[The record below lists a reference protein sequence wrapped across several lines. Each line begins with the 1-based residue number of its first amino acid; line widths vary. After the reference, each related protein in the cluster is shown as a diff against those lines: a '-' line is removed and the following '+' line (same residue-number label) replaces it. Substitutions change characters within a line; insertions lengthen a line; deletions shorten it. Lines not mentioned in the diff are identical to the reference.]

1 MDWLTLEFMQ
11 RALLAA
17 LITGLTAP
25 AIGTYLVQRRL
36 SLLGDGLGHLA
47 VAGVGL
53 AFLTGTAPLPLAVAV
68 CVIGAIAIELLREL
82 GRTSGDVGLAILFY
96 GGLSG
101 GLLLAGLAG
110 QGTGTLSA
118 YLFGSLLTI
127 TASELWII
135 GGLGAIVLLVCLG
148 LLPQLFAISADEPF
162 ARTIGL
168 PVRFYNVLVVA
179 LAAITVTVSMRTV
192 GLLLVSAL
200 MVVPVATAN
209 HLVIGFRRSMLVA
222 MGLGVLAAV
231 SGTIGSYQFDTAP
244 GALIVVIAIG
254 LFALSWP
261 VSLLLARRRAPEV
274 ELIDT
279 QAPLAHE
286 VTDEE
291 HAHVHAQNCGHRA
304 VQHGAHVDYIH
315 HGHRHAAHEG
325 HYDEH

>member
-1 MDWLTLEFMQ
+1 MEWLALEFMQ

-17 LITGLTAP
+17 VITGLTAP

-53 AFLTGTAPLPLAVAV
+53 AFLTGTTPLPLALIV
-68 CVIGAIAIELLREL
+68 CVLGAIGIELLREL

-101 GLLLAGLAG
+101 GLLLASLAG

-118 YLFGSLLTI
+118 FLFGSLLTI
-127 TASELWII
+127 NATELWMVAA
-135 GGLGAIVLLVCLG
+135 LGAVVLLVCLG
-148 LLPQLFAISADEPF
+148 LLPQLFAVSADEPF

-168 PVRFYNVLVVA
+168 PVRVYNVLVVA
-179 LAAITVTVSMRTV
+179 LAAVTVTVSMRTV

-209 HLVIGFRRSMLVA
+209 HLVIGFRRSMLTA
-222 MGLGVLAAV
+222 MALGVVAAV
-231 SGTIGSYQFDTAP
+231 GGTIGSYQFDTAP

-254 LFALSWP
+254 MFALSWP
-261 VSLLLARRRAPEV
+261 VSLLLRRRQAPVV
-274 ELIDT
+274 ELTDD
-279 QAPLAHE
+279 QPAHSHE
-286 VTDEE
+286 VTEDHP
-291 HAHVHAQNCGHRA
+291 HAHSETCGHPA
-304 VQHGAHVDYIH
+304 VPHGGHVDYIH
-315 HGHRHAAHEG
+315 DGHRHAAHEG

>member
-1 MDWLTLEFMQ
+1 MEWLSLEFMQ

-53 AFLTGTAPLPLAVAV
+53 AFLTGTAPLPLAVLV
-68 CVIGAIAIELLREL
+68 CVVGAIGIELLREL

-101 GLLLAGLAG
+101 GLLLASLAG
-110 QGTGTLSA
+110 QGTGTLSN

-127 TASELWII
+127 NATELWII
-135 GGLGAIVLLVCLG
+135 AGLAAVVLLVCVG
-148 LLPQLFAISADEPF
+148 LLPQLFAVSADEPF

-168 PVRFYNVLVVA
+168 PVRVYNVLVVA
-179 LAAITVTVSMRTV
+179 LAAVTVTVSMRTV

-209 HLVIGFRRSMLVA
+209 HLVIGFRRSMLTA
-222 MGLGVLAAV
+222 MGIGVVAAV
-231 SGTIGSYQFDTAP
+231 SGTVGSYEFDTAP

-261 VSLLLARRRAPEV
+261 VSLLLARRAAPGV
-274 ELIDT
+274 ELVDD
-279 QAPLAHE
+279 QPPRSHE
-286 VTDEE
+286 MTEEE
-291 HAHVHAQNCGHRA
+291 HPHVHAEGCGHLA
-304 VQHGAHVDYIH
+304 VTHGGHVDYIH
-315 HGHRHAAHEG
+315 DGHRHAAHGG

>member
-1 MDWLTLEFMQ
+1 MDWLTLAFMQ

-17 LITGLTAP
+17 LVTGVTAP

-53 AFLTGTAPLPLAVAV
+53 ALATGTAPLPLAIAICVA
-68 CVIGAIAIELLREL
+68 GAIGIELLRES
-82 GRTSGDVGLAILFY
+82 GRASGDVGLAILFY
-96 GGLSG
+96 GGLSA

-110 QGTGTLSA
+110 QGTGTLSG
-118 YLFGSLLTI
+118 YLFGSLLTVDV
-127 TASELWII
+127 ADLWAVAVL
-135 GGLGAIVLLVCLG
+135 GLVVLAVTIG
-148 LLPQLFAISADEPF
+148 LLPQLFAVSADEAF

-168 PVRFYNVLVVA
+168 RVRLLNIVVVA

-209 HLVIGFRRSMLVA
+209 HVVVGFRTGLFTA
-222 MGLGVLAAV
+222 MGLGALAAV
-231 SGTIGSYQFDTAP
+231 SGTIGSYYLDTAP
-244 GALIVVIAIG
+244 GAFIVVIAIA

-261 VSLLLARRRAPEV
+261 ASRVLQRRN
-274 ELIDT
+274 
-279 QAPLAHE
+279 APLVDLVDVAEVGHE
-286 VTDEE
+286 VTEA
-291 HAHVHAQNCGHRA
+291 HPHVHDAHCGHRA
-304 VQHGAHVDYIH
+304 VLHAGHVDYVH
-315 HGHRHAAHEG
+315 DGHRHAAHED

>member
-1 MDWLTLEFMQ
+1 MDWLALEFMQ

-17 LITGLTAP
+17 VITGLTAP

-53 AFLTGTAPLPLAVAV
+53 AFLTGTAPLPLAVLV
-68 CVIGAIAIELLREL
+68 CVVGAVGSELLREL

-101 GLLLAGLAG
+101 GLLLASLAG
-110 QGTGTLSA
+110 QGTGALSA

-127 TASELWII
+127 NAGELWII
-135 GGLGAIVLLVCLG
+135 GGLAAVVLLVCLG
-148 LLPQLFAISADEPF
+148 LLPQLFAVSADEPF

-168 PVRFYNVLVVA
+168 PVRWYNVLVVA

-231 SGTIGSYQFDTAP
+231 SGTVGSFEFDTAP

-261 VSLLLARRRAPEV
+261 VSLVIARRHAPAV
-274 ELIDT
+274 ELMDV
-279 QAPLAHE
+279 QQPLQHE
-286 VTDEE
+286 MTEQHPHE
-291 HAHVHAQNCGHRA
+291 HAQGCGHLA
-304 VQHGAHVDYIH
+304 VTHGGHVDYIH
-315 HGHRHAAHEG
+315 DGHRHAAHEG

>member
-1 MDWLTLEFMQ
+1 MEWLTLEFMQ

-17 LITGLTAP
+17 VITGLTAP

-53 AFLTGTAPLPLAVAV
+53 AFLTGTAPLPIAVVV
-68 CVIGAIAIELLREL
+68 CVIGAIGIELLREL

-101 GLLLAGLAG
+101 GLLLASLAG

-118 YLFGSLLTI
+118 FLFGSLLTI
-127 TASELWII
+127 NVTELWII
-135 GGLGAIVLLVCLG
+135 AGLGAVVLLVCLG
-148 LLPQLFAISADEPF
+148 LLPQLFAVSADEPF

-179 LAAITVTVSMRTV
+179 LAAVTVTVSMRTV

-209 HLVIGFRRSMLVA
+209 HLVIGFRRSMITA
-222 MGLGVLAAV
+222 MGLGVVAAV
-231 SGTIGSYQFDTAP
+231 SGTVGSYQFDTAP

-261 VSLLLARRRAPEV
+261 VSLLLARRYAPVVELTDDQPPRSHEVAPE
-274 ELIDT
+274 
-279 QAPLAHE
+279 AHP
-286 VTDEE
+286 
-291 HAHVHAQNCGHRA
+291 HVHSDTCGHRA
-304 VQHGAHVDYIH
+304 VPHGGHVDYIH
-315 HGHRHAAHEG
+315 DGHRHAAHEG

>member
-1 MDWLTLEFMQ
+1 MDWLTLAFMQ

-17 LITGLTAP
+17 LVTGVTAP

-53 AFLTGTAPLPLAVAV
+53 ALATGTAPLPLAIAICVA
-68 CVIGAIAIELLREL
+68 GAIGIELLRES
-82 GRTSGDVGLAILFY
+82 GRASGDVGLAILFY
-96 GGLSG
+96 GGLSA

-110 QGTGTLSA
+110 QGTGTLSG
-118 YLFGSLLTI
+118 YLFGSLLTVDV
-127 TASELWII
+127 ADLWAVAVL
-135 GGLGAIVLLVCLG
+135 GLVVLAVTIG
-148 LLPQLFAISADEPF
+148 LLPQLFAVSADEAF

-168 PVRFYNVLVVA
+168 RVRLLNIVVVA

-209 HLVIGFRRSMLVA
+209 HVVVGFRTGLFTA
-222 MGLGVLAAV
+222 MGLGALAAV
-231 SGTIGSYQFDTAP
+231 SGTIGSYYLDTAP
-244 GALIVVIAIG
+244 GAFIVVIAII

-261 VSLLLARRRAPEV
+261 ASRVLQRRN
-274 ELIDT
+274 
-279 QAPLAHE
+279 APLVDLVDVAEVGHE
-286 VTDEE
+286 VTEA
-291 HAHVHAQNCGHRA
+291 HPHVHDAHCGHRA
-304 VQHGAHVDYIH
+304 VLHAGHVDYVH
-315 HGHRHAAHEG
+315 DGHRHAAHED

>member
-1 MDWLTLEFMQ
+1 MEWLGLEFMQ

-17 LITGLTAP
+17 VITGLTAP

-53 AFLTGTAPLPLAVAV
+53 AFLTQTAPLPLAVVV
-68 CVIGAIAIELLREL
+68 CVAGAVAIELLREL
-82 GRTSGDVGLAILFY
+82 GRASGDVGLAILFY

-101 GLLLAGLAG
+101 GLLLASVAG
-110 QGTGTLSA
+110 QGTGALSA
-118 YLFGSLLTI
+118 FLFGSLLTI
-127 TASELWII
+127 NATELWII
-135 GGLGAIVLLVCLG
+135 AGLGVVVLVVSIG
-148 LLPQLFAISADEPF
+148 LLPQLFAVTADDPF

-168 PVRFYNVLVVA
+168 PVRLYNVLVVA
-179 LAAITVTVSMRTV
+179 LAAVTVTVSMRTV

-209 HLVIGFRRSMLVA
+209 QVVVGFRRGLLTA

-231 SGTIGSYQFDTAP
+231 AGTIGSFEFDTAP

-254 LFALSWP
+254 LFVLSWP
-261 VSLLLARRRAPEV
+261 VSLLLARRHAPVV
-274 ELIDT
+274 ELLDE
-279 QAPLAHE
+279 QPPPSHE
-286 VTDEE
+286 PAGE
-291 HAHVHAQNCGHRA
+291 HPHRHADGCGHLA
-304 VQHGAHVDYIH
+304 VQHGGHVDYIH
-315 HGHRHAAHEG
+315 DGHRHAVHGE

>member
-1 MDWLTLEFMQ
+1 MEWLALEFMQ

-17 LITGLTAP
+17 VITGLTAP

-53 AFLTGTAPLPLAVAV
+53 AFLTGTAPLPVAV
-68 CVIGAIAIELLREL
+68 VVCVVGAIAIELLREL

-101 GLLLAGLAG
+101 GLLLASLAG

-118 YLFGSLLTI
+118 FLFGSLLTI
-127 TASELWII
+127 NGTELWII
-135 GGLGAIVLLVCLG
+135 AGLGAVVLLVCLG
-148 LLPQLFAISADEPF
+148 LLPQLFAVSADEPF
-162 ARTIGL
+162 ARTVGL
-168 PVRFYNVLVVA
+168 PVRIYNILIVA
-179 LAAITVTVSMRTV
+179 LAAVTVTVSMRTV

-209 HLVIGFRRSMLVA
+209 HLAIGFRRSMLTA

-231 SGTIGSYQFDTAP
+231 GGTIGSYQFDTAP

-261 VSLLLARRRAPEV
+261 VSLLLLRRHAPPV
-274 ELIDT
+274 ELTDD
-279 QAPLAHE
+279 QPSRSHE
-286 VTDEE
+286 VTEE
-291 HAHVHAQNCGHRA
+291 HPHAHSETCGHPA
-304 VQHGAHVDYIH
+304 VPHGGHVDYIH
-315 HGHRHAAHEG
+315 DGHRHAAHEG

>member
-1 MDWLTLEFMQ
+1 MEWLALEFMQ

-17 LITGLTAP
+17 VITGLTAP

-53 AFLTGTAPLPLAVAV
+53 AFLTGTAPLPVAV
-68 CVIGAIAIELLREL
+68 VVCMVGAIVIELLREL

-101 GLLLAGLAG
+101 GLLLASLAG

-118 YLFGSLLTI
+118 FLFGSLLTI
-127 TASELWII
+127 NATELWII
-135 GGLGAIVLLVCLG
+135 AGLGAVVLLVCLG
-148 LLPQLFAISADEPF
+148 LLPQLFAVSADEPF

-168 PVRFYNVLVVA
+168 PVRVYNILIVA
-179 LAAITVTVSMRTV
+179 LAAVTVTVSMRTV

-209 HLVIGFRRSMLVA
+209 HLVIGFRRSMITAMLV
-222 MGLGVLAAV
+222 GVVAAV

-254 LFALSWP
+254 MFALSWP
-261 VSLLLARRRAPEV
+261 ASLLLTRRYAPPV
-274 ELIDT
+274 ELTDN
-279 QAPLAHE
+279 QPPRSHE
-286 VTDEE
+286 LTEE
-291 HAHVHAQNCGHRA
+291 HPHVHSETCGHPA
-304 VQHGAHVDYIH
+304 VPHGGHVDYIH
-315 HGHRHAAHEG
+315 DGHRHAAHEG

>member
-53 AFLTGTAPLPLAVAV
+53 AFLTGTAPLPLAVVV
-68 CVIGAIAIELLREL
+68 CVVGAVGIELLREM

-101 GLLLAGLAG
+101 GLLLASLAG

-118 YLFGSLLTI
+118 YLCGSLLTI
-127 TASELWII
+127 TGVELWVIA
-135 GGLGAIVLLVCLG
+135 GLGAIVLLVCLG
-148 LLPQLFAISADEPF
+148 LLPQLFAVSADEPF

-231 SGTIGSYQFDTAP
+231 SGTIGSYEFDTAP
-244 GALIVVIAIG
+244 GALIVVIGIG

-261 VSLLLARRRAPEV
+261 VSLLLARRRTPVV
-274 ELIDT
+274 ELVDA
-279 QAPLAHE
+279 QPPRSHE
-286 VTDEE
+286 VTEEE
-291 HAHVHAQNCGHRA
+291 HPHVHAADCGHLA
-304 VQHGAHVDYIH
+304 VQHGGHVDYIH
-315 HGHRHAAHEG
+315 DGHRHAAHEG

>member
-1 MDWLTLEFMQ
+1 MDWLALEFMQ

-17 LITGLTAP
+17 VITGLTAP

-53 AFLTGTAPLPLAVAV
+53 AFLTGTAPLPLAVLV
-68 CVIGAIAIELLREL
+68 CVVGAVGIELLREL

-101 GLLLAGLAG
+101 GLLLASLAG
-110 QGTGTLSA
+110 QGTGALSA

-127 TASELWII
+127 NAGELWII
-135 GGLGAIVLLVCLG
+135 GGLAAVVLLVCLG
-148 LLPQLFAISADEPF
+148 LLPQLFAVSADEPF

-168 PVRFYNVLVVA
+168 PVRWYNVLVVA
-179 LAAITVTVSMRTV
+179 LAAITGTVSMRTV

-231 SGTIGSYQFDTAP
+231 SGTVGSFEFDTAP

-261 VSLLLARRRAPEV
+261 VSLVIARRHAPAV
-274 ELIDT
+274 ELMDV
-279 QAPLAHE
+279 QQPLQHE
-286 VTDEE
+286 MTEQ
-291 HAHVHAQNCGHRA
+291 HPHVHAQGCGHLA
-304 VQHGAHVDYIH
+304 VTHGGHVDYIH
-315 HGHRHAAHEG
+315 DGHRHAAHEG

>member
-53 AFLTGTAPLPLAVAV
+53 AFLTGTAPLPLAVVV
-68 CVIGAIAIELLREL
+68 CVVGAVGIELLREM

-101 GLLLAGLAG
+101 GLLLASLAG

-127 TASELWII
+127 TGVELWVIA
-135 GGLGAIVLLVCLG
+135 GLGAIVLLVCLG
-148 LLPQLFAISADEPF
+148 LLPQLFAVSADEPF

-231 SGTIGSYQFDTAP
+231 SGTIGSYEFDTAP
-244 GALIVVIAIG
+244 GALIVVIGIG

-261 VSLLLARRRAPEV
+261 VSLLLARRRTPVV
-274 ELIDT
+274 ELVDA
-279 QAPLAHE
+279 QPPRSHE
-286 VTDEE
+286 VTEEE
-291 HAHVHAQNCGHRA
+291 HPHVHAADCGHLA
-304 VQHGAHVDYIH
+304 VQHGGHVDYIH
-315 HGHRHAAHEG
+315 DGHRHAAHEG

>member
-1 MDWLTLEFMQ
+1 MDWLALEFMQ
-11 RALLAA
+11 RALRAA
-17 LITGLTAP
+17 VITGLTAP

-53 AFLTGTAPLPLAVAV
+53 AFLTGTAPLPLAVLV
-68 CVIGAIAIELLREL
+68 CVVGAVGIELLREL

-101 GLLLAGLAG
+101 GLLLASLAG
-110 QGTGTLSA
+110 QGTGALSA

-127 TASELWII
+127 NAGELWII
-135 GGLGAIVLLVCLG
+135 GGLAAVVLLVCLG
-148 LLPQLFAISADEPF
+148 LLPQLFAVSADEPF

-168 PVRFYNVLVVA
+168 PVRWYNVLVVA

-231 SGTIGSYQFDTAP
+231 SGTVGSFEFDTAP

-261 VSLLLARRRAPEV
+261 VSLVIARRHAPAV
-274 ELIDT
+274 ELMDV
-279 QAPLAHE
+279 QQPLQHE
-286 VTDEE
+286 MTEQ
-291 HAHVHAQNCGHRA
+291 HPHVHAQGCGHLA
-304 VQHGAHVDYIH
+304 VTHGGHVDYIH
-315 HGHRHAAHEG
+315 DGHRHAAHEG

>member
-1 MDWLTLEFMQ
+1 MEWLALEFMQ

-17 LITGLTAP
+17 VITGLTAP

-53 AFLTGTAPLPLAVAV
+53 AFLTGTAPLPVAV
-68 CVIGAIAIELLREL
+68 VVCVVGAIAIELLREL

-101 GLLLAGLAG
+101 GLLLASLAG

-118 YLFGSLLTI
+118 FLFGSLLTI
-127 TASELWII
+127 NGTELWII
-135 GGLGAIVLLVCLG
+135 AGLGAVVLLVCLG
-148 LLPQLFAISADEPF
+148 LLPQLFAVSADEPF

-168 PVRFYNVLVVA
+168 PVRIYNILIVA
-179 LAAITVTVSMRTV
+179 LAAVTVTVSMRTV

-209 HLVIGFRRSMLVA
+209 HLAIGFRRSMLTA

-231 SGTIGSYQFDTAP
+231 GGTIGSYQFDTAP

-261 VSLLLARRRAPEV
+261 VSLLLLRRHAPAV
-274 ELIDT
+274 ELTDD
-279 QAPLAHE
+279 QPPRLHE
-286 VTDEE
+286 VTEE
-291 HAHVHAQNCGHRA
+291 HPHAHSDTCGHPA
-304 VQHGAHVDYIH
+304 VPHGGHVDYIH
-315 HGHRHAAHEG
+315 DGHRHAAHEG

>member
-1 MDWLTLEFMQ
+1 MDWLTLECRQ

-53 AFLTGTAPLPLAVAV
+53 AFLTGTAPLPLAVVV
-68 CVIGAIAIELLREL
+68 CVVGAVGIELLREM

-101 GLLLAGLAG
+101 GLLLASLAG

-127 TASELWII
+127 TGVELWVIA
-135 GGLGAIVLLVCLG
+135 GLGAIVLLVCLG
-148 LLPQLFAISADEPF
+148 LLPQLFAVSADEPF

-231 SGTIGSYQFDTAP
+231 SGTIGSYEFDTAP
-244 GALIVVIAIG
+244 GALIVVIGIG

-261 VSLLLARRRAPEV
+261 VSLLLARRRTPVV
-274 ELIDT
+274 ELVDA
-279 QAPLAHE
+279 QPPRSHE
-286 VTDEE
+286 VTEEE
-291 HAHVHAQNCGHRA
+291 HPHVHAADCGHLA
-304 VQHGAHVDYIH
+304 VQHGGHVDYIH
-315 HGHRHAAHEG
+315 DGHRHAAHEG

>member
-1 MDWLTLEFMQ
+1 MDWLALEFMQ

-17 LITGLTAP
+17 VITGLTAP

-53 AFLTGTAPLPLAVAV
+53 AFLTGTAPLPLAVIV
-68 CVIGAIAIELLREL
+68 CVVGAVGIELLREL

-110 QGTGTLSA
+110 QGTGALSA

-127 TASELWII
+127 TVAELWVV
-135 GGLGAIVLLVCLG
+135 GGLAAVVLLVCLG
-148 LLPQLFAISADEPF
+148 LLPQLFAVSADEPF

-231 SGTIGSYQFDTAP
+231 SGTVGSFELDTAP

-261 VSLLLARRRAPEV
+261 ASLLLARRHAPAV
-274 ELIDT
+274 ELVDA
-279 QAPLAHE
+279 QPPRSHE
-286 VTDEE
+286 VTEEE
-291 HAHVHAQNCGHRA
+291 HPHVHAEGCGHLA
-304 VQHGAHVDYIH
+304 VTHGGHVDYIH
-315 HGHRHAAHEG
+315 NGHRHAAHEG

>member
-1 MDWLTLEFMQ
+1 MDWLALEFMQ

-17 LITGLTAP
+17 VITGLTAP

-53 AFLTGTAPLPLAVAV
+53 AFLTGTAPLPLAVLV
-68 CVIGAIAIELLREL
+68 CVVGAVGIELLREL

-101 GLLLAGLAG
+101 GLLLASLAG
-110 QGTGTLSA
+110 QGTGALSA

-127 TASELWII
+127 NAGELWII
-135 GGLGAIVLLVCLG
+135 GGLAAVVLLVCLG
-148 LLPQLFAISADEPF
+148 LLPQLFAVSADEPF

-168 PVRFYNVLVVA
+168 PVRLYNVLVVA

-231 SGTIGSYQFDTAP
+231 SGTVGSFEFDTAP

-261 VSLLLARRRAPEV
+261 VSLVIARRHAPAV
-274 ELIDT
+274 ELMDV
-279 QAPLAHE
+279 QQPLQHE
-286 VTDEE
+286 MTEQHPHE
-291 HAHVHAQNCGHRA
+291 HAQGCGHVA
-304 VQHGAHVDYIH
+304 VTHGGHVDYIH
-315 HGHRHAAHEG
+315 DGHRHAAHEG